1 MLQDQ
6 NVGSLLIAE
15 LVTALYCVG
24 SLKQSRNRVAIVEVR
39 TVTKATSC
47 TNKMHYLPLFRSG
60 LEIRPAVSEA
70 NCRER
75 NASSVIRVFRNSQ
88 CVTHEYAVKQSA

>member
-1 MLQDQ
+1 MYRNVLHTSSLFEVHIRLVLQYQ

-15 LVTALYCVG
+15 PVTALYCVG

-39 TVTKATSC
+39 TVMKATPC
-47 TNKMHYLPLFRSG
+47 INKMHYLPLFRSG

-75 NASSVIRVFRNSQ
+75 K
-88 CVTHEYAVKQSA
+88 AVV